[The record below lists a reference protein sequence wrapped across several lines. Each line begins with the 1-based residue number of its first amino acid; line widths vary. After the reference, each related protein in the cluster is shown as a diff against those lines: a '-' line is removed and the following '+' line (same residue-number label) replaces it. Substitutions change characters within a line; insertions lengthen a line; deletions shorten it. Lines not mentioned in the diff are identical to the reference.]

1 MKHNYQTVLNVN
13 GHKEIMIAKQIY
25 GWKPKMTQR
34 TDKFDSLRVLVT
46 KEVYNIFK
54 VYVIQNNTSVSEM
67 VMNYIDSVV
76 SNEPVYFR

>member
-1 MKHNYQTVLNVN
+1 
-13 GHKEIMIAKQIY
+13 
-25 GWKPKMTQR
+25 MTQR